1 MNNFICLCSKI
12 TEKNFC
18 NFINQNFSLSLEEVY
33 SEMDIGNKCSACR
46 LKLEIIYRK
55 EKNNINDSNK
65 TKINYIN
72 KFKKH
77 LINISNNL
85 NYFFSFKPVIQNL
98 VAPIFNGNNISTTL
112 IVSNIIPDT
121 FFKYSANFNIE
132 IKIRSKE
139 GRLINKSSSKL
150 NKNSRFVLPLNLQK
164 ECNLSNIN
172 SNGSVWI
179 KIIPI
184 SRGYI
189 GFTRPHIRI
198 SNEKFI
204 SAIHLQNGKKN
215 GAFINSVFKNNE
227 KQYLSLVNM
236 EAKESSIQLYL
247 NKDINNVYRKILKPY
262 ESTLLDI
269 NKIFKHKSNY
279 ETVDINISHN
289 GTLRRNFLIENTYS
303 NAISIDHI

>member
-1 MNNFICLCSKI
+1 MVDLVQLI
-12 TEKNFC
+12 
-18 NFINQNFSLSLEEVY
+18 Q
-33 SEMDIGNKCSACR
+33 
-46 LKLEIIYRK
+46 
-55 EKNNINDSNK
+55 
-65 TKINYIN
+65 
-72 KFKKH
+72 KFKH
-77 LINISNNL
+77 
-85 NYFFSFKPVIQNL
+85 
-98 VAPIFNGNNISTTL
+98 
-112 IVSNIIPDT
+112 
-121 FFKYSANFNIE
+121 IE